1 MATDYLVNGEFSKE
15 KNFLLNKILCGI
27 ELDREIDSTVDLSDF
42 EKAICDSAI
51 KALLSNW
58 KKIKSTQT
66 LRDWFLIRE
75 GRLIEK
81 ENSFV
86 LDVENKPP
94 DVFLK
99 HLSWGISMIN
109 YDLMIKKLIVN
120 WKY

>member
-1 MATDYLVNGEFSKE
+1 M
-15 KNFLLNKILCGI
+15 
-27 ELDREIDSTVDLSDF
+27 
-42 EKAICDSAI
+42 
-51 KALLSNW
+51 SNW